1 MYMACAVTY
10 AIATPITGFIID
22 CGFPSKWM
30 LLVGHIIVLIGSMTL
45 GYGFFLYTLQQ
56 ISFKKIFYFVCI
68 KFRKTGNILLCTIT

>member
-30 LLVGHIIVLIGSMTL
+30 LLVGHMIVLIGSMTL
-45 GYGFFLYTLQQ
+45 GFGCFLYSLQQ
-56 ISFKKIFYFVCI
+56 ISSKK
-68 KFRKTGNILLCTIT
+68 

>member
-56 ISFKKIFYFVCI
+56 ISFKKTF
-68 KFRKTGNILLCTIT
+68 LLCMHKVSKDW